1 MNNFIT
7 CSLYLYNRI
16 FFYFYLKER
25 VKHEKNS
32 LIVNFR
38 AFCCRIFLL
47 AVSAE
52 NIQDQSSLNLRKE
65 GLKQGFKAG
74 AKDGM
79 KYGAKAE
86 AKDGL
91 KYGLKD
97 GLKNGLKDGAWNS
110 KRTDCRTE
118 YRNEGRSP
126 NFGYDNVGFRIIRE
140 K

>member
-7 CSLYLYNRI
+7 CSLYLYSRI

-25 VKHEKNS
+25 VKHEKTVS
-32 LIVNFR
+32 LLILGLFVAVFSYSP
-38 AFCCRIFLL
+38 
-47 AVSAE
+47 VSAE

-79 KYGAKAE
+79 KYGAKAG

-91 KYGLKD
+91 KYGLKA
-97 GLKNGLKDGAWNS
+97 GLKNGLKDGAKNGL
-110 KRTDCRTE
+110 KDGAK
-118 YRNEGRSP
+118 NGRI
-126 NFGYDNVGFRIIRE
+126 NGD
-140 K
+140 KK

>member
-7 CSLYLYNRI
+7 CSLYLYSRI

-25 VKHEKNS
+25 GKHEKNS

-47 AVSAE
+47 ARFGGKTAV
-52 NIQDQSSLNLRKE
+52 K
-65 GLKQGFKAG
+65 G
-74 AKDGM
+74 
-79 KYGAKAE
+79 
-86 AKDGL
+86 
-91 KYGLKD
+91 
-97 GLKNGLKDGAWNS
+97 GAWNS
-110 KRTDCRTE
+110 KRADCRTE